1 MAWIHV
7 ETGKQLTDIPFLN
20 RQRPGFVFKFYFN
33 LPYAVWSFLKKNVII
48 IFFIYFFFELYKF
61 HKFKVS
67 IFMCAITSMLAIL
80 FLALT

>member
-7 ETGKQLTDIPFLN
+7 ETGKHLTDIPFLN

-33 LPYAVWSFLKKNVII
+33 LPYAVWSFLKKIYHN
-48 IFFIYFFFELYKF
+48 FFFFFFELYKF